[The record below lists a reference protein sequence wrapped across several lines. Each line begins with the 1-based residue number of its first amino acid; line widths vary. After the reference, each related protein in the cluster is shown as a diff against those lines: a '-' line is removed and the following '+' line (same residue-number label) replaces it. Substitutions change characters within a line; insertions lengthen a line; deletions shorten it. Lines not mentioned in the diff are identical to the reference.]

1 MLQFFRKNQKFFFI
15 IVTFFIVIS
24 FSFFG
29 TFGTFTGG
37 DEAPDREIGQL
48 ADGSILKEQRLQGM
62 MRLLEHGIE
71 EGGRMSNFLNGSAI
85 HRDLILTGL
94 GEILADHCFE
104 AMEEEL
110 SAKWTRMKNFV
121 PYVHPNSPHI
131 NARGVWGQMAPQI
144 SFLLD
149 ELKAAP
155 NEFSKEQLPLMFKLY
170 VAQADFP
177 PPLLLQMLY
186 YQQMQGQV
194 QPDYG
199 LPRAN
204 VGLFGFESIED
215 WFGSE
220 FVTETTKFILNV
232 ASIAKGDGYE
242 VKRDEAEVDLMRN
255 VYSAL
260 KMFQQGEAPSGE
272 DVQSAFVNQCRSLG
286 LTQNI
291 AIDHWRDVLLFRR
304 LFNEVGEGVFL
315 DRLAIEQFQ
324 SFAKPSLEICR
335 YFLPRE
341 LHLSNVRDLL
351 KFERYLEIGYT
362 GNKMSLDLVQ
372 KNVEEVRDS
381 HPEFVG
387 KSFHIDVATVS
398 RKEILSTISLKQT
411 WDWEG
416 EDANFAMLQSLFP
429 ALKDKQA
436 STFGERMEVLDSLD
450 DQKRFQV
457 DEIAR
462 DVLLGMHP
470 EWIDEA
476 LAKCEREEKAIMVRL
491 KGGDS
496 LFSGADFLALL
507 ETDDP
512 KLENYS
518 LDQTS
523 FHSIRTIEK
532 SAGWNLLPFE
542 QLSRDGT
549 LDESLDTLLQIAHE
563 DLKFEE
569 SYEEVQDEVGKKV
582 FADLFEAIGGVVERR
597 FDHFLNEMRD
607 LAKTDEEAFEKKQ
620 ESLVWPLEKR
630 TEMLAEDFGEEF
642 SEVAKGSFYKV
653 LGKKELEVPDEE
665 VAKAKELLKRDAEK
679 ELMRKL
685 LQRI

>member
-1 MLQFFRKNQKFFFI
+1 MGR
-15 IVTFFIVIS
+15 
-24 FSFFG
+24 
-29 TFGTFTGG
+29 
-37 DEAPDREIGQL
+37 DEAPDREIGEL
-48 ADGSILKEQRLQGM
+48 VDGSILKEQRFQGM

-71 EGGRMSNFLNGSAI
+71 EGGRMSNFLNGSAV

-104 AMEEEL
+104 ALEEEL
-110 SAKWTRMKNFV
+110 STKWTRMKNFV
-121 PYVHPNSPHI
+121 PYVHPSAPHI

-144 SFLLD
+144 NFLLD
-149 ELKAAP
+149 EVRAAP
-155 NEFSKEQLPLMFKLY
+155 AEFSKEQLPLMFRLY

-215 WFGSE
+215 WFGAE
-220 FVTETTKFILNV
+220 FKNEVTKFILNV
-232 ASIAKGDGYE
+232 AAIAKEEGYQ

-255 VYSAL
+255 VHGAL

-272 DVQSAFVNQCRSLG
+272 GVQSAFVNQCRSIG
-286 LTQNI
+286 LTQSM
-291 AIDHWRDVLLFRR
+291 AIDHWKDVLLFRR

-315 DRLAIEQFQ
+315 DRLAMEQFQ
-324 SFAKPSLEICR
+324 SFAKPSLEVCR
-335 YFLPRE
+335 YYLPRE
-341 LHLSNVRDLL
+341 LHLANVSDLL

-362 GNKMSLDLVQ
+362 GDKMSLDLEP
-372 KNVEEVRDS
+372 KNVEEVRDI

-387 KSFHIDVATVS
+387 KPFRIDVASVS
-398 RKEILSTISLKQT
+398 KKEILSTISLKQT
-411 WDWEG
+411 WAWEG
-416 EDANFAMLQSLFP
+416 EEANFTMLQTLFP

-436 STFGERMEVLDSLD
+436 NTLGERMEALDSLD

-462 DVLLGMHP
+462 DALLGMHP
-470 EWIDEA
+470 EWIEEA
-476 LAKCEREEKAIMVRL
+476 LAKCEREEKSVMVRL
-491 KGGDS
+491 KGGDPV
-496 LFSGADFLALL
+496 FSGADFLALL

-518 LDQTS
+518 LDQVNFT
-523 FHSIRTIEK
+523 SIRTLEK

-542 QLSRDGT
+542 QLRYDGT
-549 LDESLDTLLQIAHE
+549 LDESLDTLLQTAHV

-569 SYEEVQDEVGKKV
+569 PYEEVQDEVGKKV
-582 FADLFEAIGGVVERR
+582 FADLFEAIGGEIERR
-597 FDHFLNEMRD
+597 FDSFLNEMRD
-607 LAKTDEEAFEKKQ
+607 LAKTDEEAFESKQ
-620 ESLVWPLEKR
+620 ASLIWPLEKR

-653 LGKKELEVPDEE
+653 LGKKELEVPQEE

-679 ELMRKL
+679 ELMKKL